1 LALDSF
7 DKAVEAIPERE
18 IDQRKE
24 ALFLAGKLA
33 VHLKDPEVAEKHLS
47 ALAGIDFAYKDL
59 PDWLDKLAKLREDG
73 PQSVD
78 D

>member
-1 LALDSF
+1 M
-7 DKAVEAIPERE
+7 ETIPERD

-24 ALFLAGKLA
+24 ALYLAGKLA
-33 VHLKDPEVAEKHLS
+33 VHVKNIEVAEKHLS

-59 PDWLDKLAKLREDG
+59 PDWLDKLSKLREDG